1 MKITCPQC
9 GFARTVDDEI
19 LPPRAV
25 MATCPKCAHRFK
37 FRDRP
42 PQSEPAA
49 DPNLQEETSELQT
62 QTVSPSAEAAP
73 GPRPVPQPE
82 PAAEEDLWENLEA
95 LSEGQEDA
103 HQDHEPEASTP
114 PAWEKSGAAPV
125 QAFAQT
131 VLDVLS
137 DPRRFFS
144 SMLIRRELL
153 KPLLFLL
160 LIVEAVALSRV
171 VWQMLDILPPGVMM
185 DGFGQNTQAVLAL
198 IVYPLQA
205 AVAFFL
211 DVGVNH
217 LLLRVFNADSKGF
230 SGTFRAA
237 AYSSVPLLFL
247 VVPYIGLPIG
257 LIGFMV
263 YKFFGFK
270 YVHRAG
276 TQQVLAVLTI
286 PILLGLIGLVLM
298 ILLFRNTPVV

>member
-25 MATCPKCAHRFK
+25 MATCPKCAHRFR
-37 FRDRP
+37 FRDHP

-49 DPNLQEETSELQT
+49 DPILQKETPEPQV
-62 QTVSPSAEAAP
+62 QAVPEPAEAAP
-73 GPRPVPQPE
+73 GPRPVPPPE

-103 HQDHEPEASTP
+103 RQNHEPEASTP

-144 SMLIRRELL
+144 SMLVRRELL
-153 KPLLFLL
+153 KPLLFF
-160 LIVEAVALSRV
+160 LIIAEAVALSRL

-185 DGFGQNTQAVLAL
+185 DGFGQNMQAVLEL
-198 IVYPLQA
+198 IVYPLQ
-205 AVAFFL
+205 
-211 DVGVNH
+211 
-217 LLLRVFNADSKGF
+217 
-230 SGTFRAA
+230 
-237 AYSSVPLLFL
+237 
-247 VVPYIGLPIG
+247 
-257 LIGFMV
+257 
-263 YKFFGFK
+263 YK
-270 YVHRAG
+270 
-276 TQQVLAVLTI
+276 
-286 PILLGLIGLVLM
+286 
-298 ILLFRNTPVV
+298 